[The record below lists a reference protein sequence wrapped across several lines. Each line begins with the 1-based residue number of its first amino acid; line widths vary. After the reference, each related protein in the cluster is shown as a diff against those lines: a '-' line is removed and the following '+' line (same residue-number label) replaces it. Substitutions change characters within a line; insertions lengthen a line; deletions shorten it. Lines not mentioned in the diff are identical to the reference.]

1 MGYVKIKKAS
11 GYDLLS
17 AENVKLIKLQDGTPP
32 ESEEDGELGDPLKVI
47 GVSYMSGGSLTIN
60 GAGDFVQ
67 ADVDKIIA
75 AINIINGSS
84 GPGIFPEDLSQVATS
99 VDATIGKL

>member
-17 AENVKLIKLQDGTPP
+17 ADNIGHVKVNTTTTPD
-32 ESEEDGELGDPLKVI
+32 SIDVAYI
-47 GVSYMSGGSLTIN
+47 GGASGSDVVSIVGGS
-60 GAGDFVQ
+60 DFVQ

-75 AINIINGSS
+75 AVDKINGAS

-99 VDATIGKL
+99 VTLS